1 MPFPVDEQYI
11 LETEKEL
18 GLAFPATFKSR
29 MRKENGGEI
38 EATDDTWT
46 IYPFFDKS
54 DIKRVK
60 RTTNNILLETKNV
73 RKWDNFP
80 LNAIV
85 IGENGGGDKLV
96 LMPED
101 TAPGQLAEK
110 VFMWFHETG
119 EVMKLADNFDEFENS
134 L

>member
-18 GLAFPATFKSR
+18 GLVFPLTFKSR

-46 IYPFFDKS
+46 IYPFFDRS

-60 RTTNNILLETKNV
+60 RTTNNISLETKNV

-96 LMPED
+96 LMPEE

-110 VFMWFHETG
+110 VFMWLHETG
-119 EVMKLADNFDEFENS
+119 EVVKLADSFDEFENS